1 MGFKSFLLKKTLQ
14 MKGVS
19 SDQAESIAKAIEEN
33 PEMAKSLKALEDNKE
48 VKDLLEKIQ
57 KEIEEKKKAGMPE
70 QYAAVQVMG
79 KYKSELSKHR
89 DALAPLMQLMGIG
102 GMPR

>member
-19 SDQAESIAKAIEEN
+19 GDQAEAIAKQLTEN
-33 PEMAKSLKALEDNKE
+33 PEMAESLKALESNTE
-48 VKDLLEKIQ
+48 VKELLEKIQ

-70 QYAAVQVMG
+70 QYAAVQVMT
-79 KYKSELSKHR
+79 KYQSEIAKHR
-89 DALAPLMQLMGIG
+89 DALMPLMQLMGVG
-102 GMPR
+102 K